1 MPSAFVDT
9 NILLYAVS
17 HHRAER
23 AKSLRAQEILL
34 SEDIQLSVQV
44 LQEFYVNAIH
54 PRKLAYTKAEAVAF
68 CEVWMEFPVA
78 ALTVETFVRALGLSA
93 RFGLSLWDATI
104 IAAAQGLNC
113 AKLYSEDF
121 NHGQDY
127 SGVRVINPFRPC

>member
-1 MPSAFVDT
+1 MPSVFVDT

-17 HHRAER
+17 NHPAER
-23 AKSLRAQEILL
+23 EKTLRAQELLL
-34 SEDIQLSVQV
+34 SDDIHLSVQV

-54 PRKLAYTKAEAVAF
+54 PRKLGYTNAEAVAF

-93 RFGLSLWDATI
+93 RFGLSLWDGTI
-104 IAAAQGLNC
+104 IAAAKGLNC

-127 SGVRVINPFRPC
+127 SGVCAVNPFRPG

>member
-1 MPSAFVDT
+1 MSSAFVDT

-17 HHRAER
+17 HHPAER
-23 AKSLRAQEILL
+23 EKSLRAQELLL
-34 SEDIQLSVQV
+34 SEDIHLSVQV
-44 LQEFYVNAIH
+44 LQEFYVCFS
-54 PRKLAYTKAEAVAF
+54 PELGYTKAEAVAF

-78 ALTVETFVRALGLSA
+78 ALTVETFVRALQLSA
-93 RFGLSLWDATI
+93 RFGLSLWDGTI

-127 SGVRVINPFRPC
+127 SGVCVFNPFRPS

>member
-17 HHRAER
+17 QHPGER
-23 AKSLRAQEILL
+23 PKSLRAQELL
-34 SEDIQLSVQV
+34 FSEDIHLSVQV

-54 PRKLAYTKAEAVAF
+54 LRKLAYTKAEAVIM
-68 CEVWMEFPVA
+68 CELWMEFPVA
-78 ALTVETFVRALGLSA
+78 ALTVETFVRALGISA
-93 RFGLSLWDATI
+93 RFGLSLWDSTI
-104 IAAAQGLNC
+104 IAAAQGSNC

-127 SGVRVINPFRPC
+127 GGVCVINPFRLC